1 MEMTGA
7 ELPMAEHR
15 RTGPGPAGEG
25 KRRLKKSRGGDV
37 KALAPD
43 AFHAI
48 PLIAGLPKNVR
59 KKVSSEITTR
69 HYGAGSQIVSRGD
82 TQDEVF
88 FLFVGKAQVVNY
100 SVTGRVVAYASLEPG
115 DLFGELTAIDG
126 KPRSATV
133 IARTKCTVGT
143 LPGKKFM
150 QLVTKYEGSAS
161 ILMRR
166 LAGIIRSTDERIEAL
181 SLMDAEQRICLE
193 LLRYLEPDPGR
204 MDRFRVYPV
213 PTHVEMAYTIGV
225 TRQTVARIFSRLAK
239 EQVVERQGK
248 VLYIRN
254 HGKLK
259 ETAFQAKTTHV

>member
-1 MEMTGA
+1 
-7 ELPMAEHR
+7 MAEHRITGR
-15 RTGPGPAGEG
+15 RTGPGPAGG
-25 KRRLKKSRGGDV
+25 KRRIKKSRDGDV
-37 KALAPD
+37 KALASD
-43 AFHAI
+43 RFHAI

-59 KKVSSEITTR
+59 NKVSGEITTR
-69 HYGAGSQIVSRGD
+69 HYGAGSQIVTRGD
-82 TQDEVF
+82 TRDEVF
-88 FLFVGKAQVVNY
+88 FLFAGTAQVVNY
-100 SVTGRVVAYASLEPG
+100 SDTGRVVAYASLEPG

-143 LPGKKFM
+143 LPGAKFM
-150 QLVTKYEGSAS
+150 QLVTKYERPAS
-161 ILMRR
+161 ILLER

-239 EQVVERQGK
+239 DRVVERQGK